1 MDGDTGYSFGRI
13 IFWTGQRYDDAEPL
27 PSGNLNL
34 LTPPWPPTVRF
45 SRCDYGNVC
54 ARMSTLRR
62 RLVGDSSSDPSRDSS
77 PSNGEPI
84 IAVPAGKLEKL
95 KQKKG
100 KRKSWL
106 LFGLGGVFGVFVA
119 AFFAQKNEVINF
131 EGLMDFNLDSLI
143 DVVPAGII
151 KDAKEI
157 TV

>member
-1 MDGDTGYSFGRI
+1 
-13 IFWTGQRYDDAEPL
+13 
-27 PSGNLNL
+27 
-34 LTPPWPPTVRF
+34 
-45 SRCDYGNVC
+45 
-54 ARMSTLRR
+54 MSTLRR
-62 RLVGDSSSDPSRDSS
+62 RLVGDSSSDPSRDSCPAS
-77 PSNGEPI
+77 GEPI

-100 KRKSWL
+100 KRRSWL

-119 AFFAQKNEVINF
+119 AFFAQKNEVINL